1 MGPAREENFMINL
14 NENYL
19 SEMRDEDGVI
29 VDFKIKVPE
38 RFNFAYDCI
47 DEIAKA
53 EPKRRA
59 MHWCNDKGDQK
70 TFSFEDLSRAGD
82 RAASYFQS
90 LGIKKGDMVMLILK
104 RHYQFWFAIL
114 GLHKIGAVVVP
125 GTSQLKAFDLE
136 YRFRKAGIKAVV
148 STMEDGIAAEI
159 EIAARAYGELEHK
172 IAVHGKRDG
181 WQDFDAGLE
190 NAAPFVKPSEDLL
203 PRINDCMLVYFT
215 SGTTGLAKMVAHD
228 FSYPLAHIVTAKY
241 WHKVD
246 PEGLHLTVS
255 ETGWAKAMWGK
266 IYGQWL
272 MGAGI
277 YVYDFDRF
285 DPARMLERISE
296 DQVTTFCAPPTIY
309 RFLIHED
316 LDQYD
321 LSRLQH
327 CTVAGEALNPEVFD
341 RWKEATGLEIREGFG
356 QTETTCT
363 ITTYYW
369 MEAKSGKMGRPNP
382 IYNVVLINDEGE
394 ECRPG
399 EVGEICLR
407 TVGDYRDVRNIGMF
421 RGYYCDD
428 ELTEHFWHDN
438 LYHTHDLAV
447 MDHDGYVSYVGRTD
461 DMIKSSGYKISPFE
475 VENVLMAHP
484 AVMECA
490 VTGEADEIRGQVI
503 KATIV
508 LAKGYLPSAE
518 LSDELKQ
525 FVKNKTAPYK
535 YPRIIEFQHTLPKTI
550 SGKIRRKV
558 LRGEKD

>member
-1 MGPAREENFMINL
+1 MLKINEKYLIEERNQE
-14 NENYL
+14 NE
-19 SEMRDEDGVI
+19 I
-29 VDFKIKVPE
+29 VDFKINIPE
-38 RFNFAYDCI
+38 SFNFAYDCI
-47 DEIAKA
+47 DTVAQA
-53 EPKRRA
+53 EPDRRA
-59 MHWCNDKGDQK
+59 MHWCNADGDQRS
-70 TFSFEDLSRAGD
+70 FSFSDFSRASD
-82 RAASYFQS
+82 QAASYFRS
-90 LGIKKGDMVMLILK
+90 LGIGKGDMVMLILK

-114 GLHKIGAVVVP
+114 GLHKIGAIAVP
-125 GTSQLKAFDLE
+125 GTSQLKALDLE
-136 YRFRKAGIKAVV
+136 YRFEKAGIKAIV
-148 STMEDGIAAEI
+148 STMEDGVAAEI
-159 EIAARAYGELEHK
+159 EAAAKAYGKIDHM
-172 IAVHGKRDG
+172 IAVHGSRQG
-181 WQDFDAGLE
+181 WLDFDRGLE
-190 NAAPFVKPSEDLL
+190 EAPVFIKPSADEL
-203 PRINDCMLVYFT
+203 PLINDSMLVYFT

-241 WHKVD
+241 WQKVD
-246 PEGLHLTVS
+246 PDGLHLTVS

-272 MGAGI
+272 MEAGI

-285 DPARMLERISE
+285 DPAKMLERISE

-321 LSRLQH
+321 LSNLQH

-341 RWKEATGLEIREGFG
+341 RWKDATGLEIREGFG

-382 IYNVVLINDEGE
+382 IYNVVLLNDRGE
-394 ECRPG
+394 VCKPG

-407 TVGDYRDVRNIGMF
+407 TIGDFRDVRNIGMF
-421 RGYYCDD
+421 RGYYGDD
-428 ELTEHFWHDN
+428 ELTESFWHDN
-438 LYHTHDLAV
+438 VYHTHDLAV
-447 MDHDGYVSYVGRTD
+447 MDVDGYVSYIGRTD

-490 VTGEADEIRGQVI
+490 VTGEADEIRGQLI

-508 LAKGYLPSAE
+508 LAKGYHASAE
-518 LSDELKQ
+518 LSEELKQ
-525 FVKNKTAPYK
+525 FVKSKTAPYK
-535 YPRIIEFQHTLPKTI
+535 YPRIVEFQHTLPKTI

-558 LRGEKD
+558 LRGEQD